1 MLWLYLLVALCAGAM
16 MPVQAG
22 INSQLARWMGHP
34 VIAAL
39 VSFIVGTIALLV
51 YCLFLRPSLPA
62 WGTLGQT
69 PWWVWIGGLLGAFF
83 VAVAAAFAPKL
94 GAGVF
99 VSLTIAGQ
107 MLVSLAL
114 DHYGVI
120 GFAERQVNGWR
131 LVGAT
136 MIIVGVV
143 LIRRF

>member
-1 MLWLYLLVALCAGAM
+1 MVWFYLIVALCAGAM

-22 INSQLARWMGHP
+22 INAQLARWVGHP
-34 VIAAL
+34 VTAAL
-39 VSFIVGTIALLV
+39 VSFTVGTVALLA
-51 YCLFLRPSLPA
+51 YCLILRPSLPA
-62 WGTLGQT
+62 WSTLAGS
-69 PWWVWIGGLLGAFF
+69 PWWVWVGGLLGAFF

-114 DHYGVI
+114 DHYGMI
-120 GFAERQVNGWR
+120 GFAARAVNGWR
-131 LVGAT
+131 LLGAVL
-136 MIIVGVV
+136 IISGVV

>member
-1 MLWLYLLVALCAGAM
+1 

-22 INSQLARWMGHP
+22 INSQLARWVDHP
-34 VIAAL
+34 VTAAL
-39 VSFIVGTIALLV
+39 ISFTVGTMALFV
-51 YCLFLRPSLPA
+51 YCLFLRPSLPTA
-62 WGTLGQT
+62 STLAET
-69 PWWVWIGGLLGAFF
+69 PWWVWIGGVLGAFF
-83 VAVAAAFAPKL
+83 VAVAAAFAPRL

-120 GFAERQVNGWR
+120 GFAARPVNSWR
-131 LVGAT
+131 LLGAI
-136 MIIVGVV
+136 MIIGGVV

>member
-1 MLWLYLLVALCAGAM
+1 MVWFYLIVALCAGAM

-22 INSQLARWMGHP
+22 INAQLARWVGHP
-34 VIAAL
+34 VTAAL
-39 VSFIVGTIALLV
+39 VSFTVGTVTLLA
-51 YCLFLRPSLPA
+51 YCLVLRPSLPA
-62 WGTLGQT
+62 WGTLAGS
-69 PWWVWIGGLLGAFF
+69 PWWVWVGGLLGAFF

-114 DHYGVI
+114 DHYGMI
-120 GFAERQVNGWR
+120 GFAARAVNGWR
-131 LVGAT
+131 LLGAVL
-136 MIIVGVV
+136 IISGVV